1 MSLSTE
7 AGMQFLRRNHLVDV
21 GLDVDYT
28 PVVDAWNA
36 VVNEKNRIK
45 SIANLR
51 IKSTLSRPQ
60 LRVLASAVCQLK
72 MIDLPAGM
80 LFPIRIS

>member
-7 AGMQFLRRNHLVDV
+7 AGMQFLRCNHLVDV

-36 VVNEKNRIK
+36 VVSEKNRIK

-60 LRVLASAVCQLK
+60 LRVLASAVPTE
-72 MIDLPAGM
+72 DDRPAS
-80 LFPIRIS
+80 RYAISYSH